1 MAALVQSVPPAFY
14 MTWQIL
20 VGSGVAVLAIV
31 LLASVVSIRRVLVLE
46 PAIVFR

>member
-1 MAALVQSVPPAFY
+1 
-14 MTWQIL
+14 MTWHIL

-46 PAIVFR
+46 PAVVFK